1 MPTRSPTGRLE
12 RTLAFEADVLDSGIQ
27 LRYLL
32 WRAESD
38 YFMRFYERETFVR
51 PANVAMAIN
60 ADEIAMAH
68 SINATPGVP
77 LISATPIAP
86 RNSAAPKPT
95 KLAMCPN
102 LIAAMMLAIGATKGS
117 AHSSTNDGFDS
128 GPSHQVG
135 LPILRLVTATAM
147 IAKKTRSHE
156 TIVTVRHVL
165 VSTERLL
172 VDAVTA
178 CTIQALW
185 EWSDLKTDA
194 RS

>member
-1 MPTRSPTGRLE
+1 
-12 RTLAFEADVLDSGIQ
+12 
-27 LRYLL
+27 
-32 WRAESD
+32 
-38 YFMRFYERETFVR
+38 
-51 PANVAMAIN
+51 
-60 ADEIAMAH
+60 
-68 SINATPGVP
+68 
-77 LISATPIAP
+77 
-86 RNSAAPKPT
+86 
-95 KLAMCPN
+95 MCPN